1 MKIEKFSHHF
11 VVSDFTE
18 MEKRYIGQFINRF
31 SEIAYDRFG
40 TQVIVKRYA
49 STTKSFKEFRL
60 HINSFSEFIEHLKD
74 RGLNIDKIT
83 IMEYP
88 LYEAEEVKYDPI
100 TFVPRDYQEPIIDFI
115 LNSKAKA
122 KLVELQAGKG
132 KANWICEPVMTMR
145 GWKAIGELGVGDII
159 ANTYGKWSIVEGV
172 YPQGKMKLY
181 KITFADGRTSV
192 CTLDHLW
199 QVEQRNT
206 SAGWKVV
213 TTEEIIRILGLAE
226 NSRQVHIPLVTNW
239 IGTPGTL
246 PIHPYLLGALIGDGS
261 ISSVSIGF
269 SKGDK
274 HILDKVDLLLGE
286 YNCKLVNDGDP
297 YSWRI
302 TKYHHNLPN
311 LLKEKLTELRL
322 IYKRSYEKSIPE
334 NYLNSNLENRWQLLQ
349 GLMDTDGTSGKKGGM
364 QYCTTSYQLALDVQY
379 LIRSLGGICKIY
391 TKQPYFTHKGERKA
405 GREAYILNIR
415 HSTPERFFT
424 LPRKQERVSNDNQYA
439 KNLRLRI
446 LSVEEIGEGEAVCIK
461 TSAPNSLYITRD
473 FVVTHNT
480 GTSLYAMYQ
489 CKKRFA
495 VATKGGFVG
504 RWISDICGEES
515 VLKLKYDRVIEV
527 KGSVGLKRVIE
538 LALQDELDFDAIL
551 ISTNTLSNYYQH
563 YFENDGNME
572 EYGGLHPVALWAL
585 LKIEHLITD
594 EFHLLLHMNYIREM
608 FNHIPST
615 IALSA
620 TIIPDTPLL
629 TKVYATLFPPESIA
643 PAPVYDKYIN
653 VKAYFYG
660 THPDTKQIKCMR
672 NGKYSHTMY
681 EESILKHKKVTKRYL
696 DMIALLTNGIYVGDD
711 KHLPSEK
718 MVIYV
723 STKAMAT
730 EVTNY
735 LNKLYG
741 EKYVIKRFISED
753 PYSNVLE
760 SHIIVSTPLSLG
772 TAHDI
777 ADLRFILLTTAIGKE
792 DTNEQLKSRL
802 RRLKN
807 NPTVNPTM
815 YYLVNRDVNKHIVY
829 HRKKRENF
837 KSTTLSQEEFDT
849 PFRV

>member
-132 KANWICEPVMTMR
+132 KSFRVDEPVLTIN
-145 GWKAIGELGVGDII
+145 GWVNHGHLKVGDLI
-159 ANTYGKWSIVEGV
+159 ANTYGGFSVVEGIF
-172 YPQGKMKLY
+172 PQGKLKLY
-181 KITFADGRTSV
+181 KVTFADGRDAIVS
-192 CTLDHLW
+192 LDHLW
-199 QVEQRNT
+199 QVRSIFNVNWVIKTTGELIDEINTIGPVYFIPCAEAWEGLDIKIDYDAIQPNLPISNKTWLDAKVYDRYKLLNHYLEIIGHSFNIHRNT
-206 SAGWKVV
+206 GCASTK
-213 TTEEIIRILGLAE
+213 EIAE
-226 NSRQVHIPLVTNW
+226 DI
-239 IGTPGTL
+239 
-246 PIHPYLLGALIGDGS
+246 
-261 ISSVSIGF
+261 
-269 SKGDK
+269 
-274 HILDKVDLLLGE
+274 
-286 YNCKLVNDGDP
+286 
-297 YSWRI
+297 
-302 TKYHHNLPN
+302 
-311 LLKEKLTELRL
+311 
-322 IYKRSYEKSIPE
+322 
-334 NYLNSNLENRWQLLQ
+334 
-349 GLMDTDGTSGKKGGM
+349 
-364 QYCTTSYQLALDVQY
+364 QY
-379 LIRSLGGICKIY
+379 LIRSLGGYCKI
-391 TKQPYFTHKGERKA
+391 TE
-405 GREAYILNIR
+405 
-415 HSTPERFFT
+415 
-424 LPRKQERVSNDNQYA
+424 DNGKYYLLFEVESA
-439 KNLRLRI
+439 DLRI
-446 LSVEEIGEGEAVCIK
+446 KSIDKVGEGEAVCIK